1 MIRYRLDDLG
11 WYQFEWL
18 VQALLKDRLGI
29 GVESWGGRGD
39 HGRDA
44 WCSGPLTF
52 PDKQVLT
59 NGPFLFQ
66 VKFIENANAAGAK
79 PSPRLIASV
88 KAGVMRVSKRKNTSK
103 LGERYILLTNA

>member
-1 MIRYRLDDLG
+1 MAGQKGGGPEYLRELARPHTAMIRYRLDDLG

-18 VQALLKDRLGI
+18 VQTLLKDHLGI
-29 GVESWGGRGD
+29 GVEAWGGHGD

-44 WCSGPLTF
+44 WCPGPLRF
-52 PDKQVLT
+52 PAKHGKT

-79 PSPRLIASV
+79 PIPRLIAAV
-88 KAGVMRVSKRKNTSK
+88 K
-103 LGERYILLTNA
+103 